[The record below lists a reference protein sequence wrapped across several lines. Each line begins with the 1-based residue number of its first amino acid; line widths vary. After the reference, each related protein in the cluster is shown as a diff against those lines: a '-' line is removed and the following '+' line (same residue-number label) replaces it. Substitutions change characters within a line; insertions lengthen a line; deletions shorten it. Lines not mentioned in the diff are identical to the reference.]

1 MTIVISNLYLPFE
14 TSYRRRYRE
23 SMYQRRLYETYVVNV
38 SMKKEKNVSWSSFNH
53 KVWYFVIEKNFV
65 ADDNRRV
72 SLREALWRGFDEDII
87 WLQHTTMVM
96 GCIWKGTPLEIFLY
110 YDIKCINSFLFHRYS
125 IVHNVST
132 LFSSIDIQTM
142 K

>member
-1 MTIVISNLYLPFE
+1 MTIVISNLYLPFK

-23 SMYQRRLYETYVVNV
+23 SMYRRRLYETYVVNV
-38 SMKKEKNVSWSSFNH
+38 SKRKKNVSWSSFNH
-53 KVWYFVIEKNFV
+53 KVWYFVIRKNFV

-72 SLREALWRGFDEDII
+72 SLREALWRGFDEDIV

-96 GCIWKGTPLEIFLY
+96 GCIWKGTPLKIFFY
-110 YDIKCINSFLFHRYS
+110 YRIKCINSFLFHRYS
-125 IVHNVST
+125 IAYDVLS

>member
-1 MTIVISNLYLPFE
+1 MTIVISNLYLPFK

-38 SMKKEKNVSWSSFNH
+38 SKKKEKNVSWSSFNH
-53 KVWYFVIEKNFV
+53 KVWYFITENNFV
-65 ADDNRRV
+65 ADDNRGV
-72 SLREALWRGFDEDII
+72 SLREALWRRFDEDII

-96 GCIWKGTPLEIFLY
+96 GCIWKGTPLKIFFY
-110 YDIKCINSFLFHRYS
+110 YDMKCINSFLFHRYS
-125 IVHNVST
+125 IVHNVPT
-132 LFSSIDIQTM
+132 LFSFIDIQTM